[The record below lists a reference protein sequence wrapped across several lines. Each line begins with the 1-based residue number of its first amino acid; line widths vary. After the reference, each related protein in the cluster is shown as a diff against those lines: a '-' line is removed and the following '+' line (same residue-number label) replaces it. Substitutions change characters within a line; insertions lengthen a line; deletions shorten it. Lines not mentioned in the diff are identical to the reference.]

1 MTDGGFN
8 ELLQTVFGHLQHW
21 VPAHLSKGV
30 FNPPLDGALDLMST
44 IVGARVQDID
54 QLATV
59 MPDVFIVAFVFPTIC
74 DADENT
80 AIQAAIEVWRKWEEL
95 VDPERHRTILDSIR
109 EKLSAFMAD
118 CSIKPT

>member
-1 MTDGGFN
+1 MFD
-8 ELLQTVFGHLQHW
+8 
-21 VPAHLSKGV
+21 
-30 FNPPLDGALDLMST
+30 PPLDGALDLMST
-44 IVGARVQDID
+44 ILGARVQDIN

-80 AIQAAIEVWRKWEEL
+80 AIQAAMEVWRKWEEL
-95 VDPERHRTILDSIR
+95 VDPERHRVILDSIR

-118 CSIKPT
+118 CNIKPT